1 MQAIIMAG
9 GRGERLMPLTKT
21 LPKPMVPILD
31 KPILYY
37 SIMKLREVGITDI
50 IITLCYKG
58 DVIEH
63 TFGNGS
69 NLEVSIRYVYEDS
82 PLGTAGG
89 VKNAEKLINDD
100 FIVLSGDGYTDMD
113 FEKLISFHYT
123 HKGLGTMAT
132 VRVSNP
138 ELYGNVLVGKNCKII
153 GFQEKPRD
161 TVTDLIN
168 TGIYVFNRKILKRIP
183 KGYSDFSKNIFPRLL
198 GKLYSYESSCY
209 WSDIG
214 NLSSYYLTNY
224 KVAEDY
230 IKSIP

>member
-37 SIMKLREVGITDI
+37 SIMKLKETGITNI

-58 DVIEH
+58 EVIEH
-63 TFGNGS
+63 TFGNGTDLGV
-69 NLEVSIRYVYEDS
+69 NIEYVYENT

-100 FIVLSGDGYTDMD
+100 FIVLSGDGYTDMN
-113 FEKLISFHYT
+113 FEELISYHYT
-123 HKGLGTMAT
+123 HNGIGTIAT

-138 ELYGNVLVGKNCKII
+138 DLYGNVFVGKNSKII
-153 GFQEKPRD
+153 AFQEKPK
-161 TVTDLIN
+161 VPETDLIN
-168 TGIYVFNRKILKRIP
+168 TGIYVFNHKIFKRIP
-183 KGYSDFSKNIFPRLL
+183 KGYSDFSKNIFPKLF

-214 NLSSYYLTNY
+214 NLPSYYLTNY
-224 KVAEDY
+224 KVANDY

>member
-1 MQAIIMAG
+1 MG
-9 GRGERLMPLTKT
+9 
-21 LPKPMVPILD
+21 
-31 KPILYY
+31 
-37 SIMKLREVGITDI
+37 
-50 IITLCYKG
+50 
-58 DVIEH
+58 
-63 TFGNGS
+63 
-69 NLEVSIRYVYEDS
+69 VSIRYVYEDV

-89 VKNAEKLINDD
+89 VKNAEKLMNED

-113 FEKLISFHYT
+113 FDKLISFHYT

-153 GFQEKPRD
+153 GFQEKTRD

-168 TGIYVFNRKILKRIP
+168 TGIYVFNKKILKRIP

-214 NLSSYYLTNY
+214 NLPSYYLTNY
-224 KVAEDY
+224 KVAKDY